1 MGPCP
6 CPTVQE
12 GATWPGETHQNRAR
26 VSFRLCLI
34 ERQRLLSICTC
45 FQVGAGL
52 PLRCT
57 SNGYAILPGNERC
70 LHPALRGLLSDHGGA
85 FRCFNNLSYPRLG
98 SFGLEELLGGSPSL
112 QTQLTV
118 RRPAPS
124 DSPTVQEGGVFGRPA
139 NLAFKAPAAQPTHKT
154 LWHLLLGHNAM
165 SNESGALTHILRRQ
179 SQEFS

>member
-1 MGPCP
+1 MGYLTSSDSRRQLPSAKCQRGLHR
-6 CPTVQE
+6 PT
-12 GATWPGETHQNRAR
+12 ETLAG
-26 VSFRLCLI
+26 
-34 ERQRLLSICTC
+34 QRSLSICTC

-57 SNGYAILPGNERC
+57 SNGYAILPGNERF

-139 NLAFKAPAAQPTHKT
+139 KPCFQGTCRATDAHT
-154 LWHLLLGHNAM
+154 LWPFFL
-165 SNESGALTHILRRQ
+165 
-179 SQEFS
+179 